1 MEHSHHSHLAHPD
14 EGHGGE
20 SHGSLGSYA
29 TGFILSVI
37 LTVAAFGLVMNGTLT
52 GENALLAIAGLALV
66 QIVVHLVFFLHMNT
80 SSAQRW
86 NVMAF
91 GFTVLTAVILIVGS
105 LWIMHNVSMH
115 MMSR

>member
-1 MEHSHHSHLAHPD
+1 MDHSHTANS
-14 EGHGGE
+14 GE
-20 SHGSLGSYA
+20 SHGTAGGYTA
-29 TGFILSVI
+29 GFILSVL
-37 LTVAAFGLVMNGTLT
+37 LTAAAFGVVLT
-52 GENALLAIAGLALV
+52 GALSGHNALMAIAALAFV

-80 SSAQRW
+80 SSAQKW

>member
-1 MEHSHHSHLAHPD
+1 MDHSDHSHLAHS
-14 EGHGGE
+14 GE

-37 LTVAAFGLVMNGTLT
+37 LTVAAFGLVLNGTLS
-52 GENALLAIAGLALV
+52 GENALLAIAGLAFV

>member
-1 MEHSHHSHLAHPD
+1 MDHSHHLHSAHA
-14 EGHGGE
+14 GE
-20 SHGSLGSYA
+20 SHGSIGSYM
-29 TGFILSVI
+29 TGFILAVV
-37 LTVAAFGLVMNGTLT
+37 LTAAAFGLVLTGTLT
-52 GENALLAIAGLALV
+52 GENALLAIAGLAFV
-66 QIVVHLVFFLHMNT
+66 QIVVHLIFFLHMNT

-91 GFTVLTAVILIVGS
+91 GFTVLTAVILIGGS

>member
-1 MEHSHHSHLAHPD
+1 MSRRN
-14 EGHGGE
+14 GE
-20 SHGSLGSYA
+20 LRSLGLMA
-29 TGFILSVI
+29 KIGR
-37 LTVAAFGLVMNGTLT
+37 NGTLT
-52 GENALLAIAGLALV
+52 GENALLAIAGLAFV
-66 QIVVHLVFFLHMNT
+66 QIVVHLIFFLHMNA
-80 SSAQRW
+80 SSAQRL

>member
-1 MEHSHHSHLAHPD
+1 VL
-14 EGHGGE
+14 
-20 SHGSLGSYA
+20 
-29 TGFILSVI
+29 
-37 LTVAAFGLVMNGTLT
+37 LTAAAFGIVMTGTLT
-52 GENALLAIAGLALV
+52 GHSALLAISALAIV

-80 SSAQRW
+80 SSAQKW

-105 LWIMHNVSMH
+105 LWIMHNVSMN

>member
-1 MEHSHHSHLAHPD
+1 MDHGHTAHSGD
-14 EGHGGE
+14 
-20 SHGSLGSYA
+20 SHGSFGSY
-29 TGFILSVI
+29 TVGFILSVV
-37 LTVAAFGLVMNGTLT
+37 LTAAAFGLIMTGTLT
-52 GENALLAIAGLALV
+52 GQNAVLAIAGLAFV
-66 QIVVHLVFFLHMNT
+66 QIIVHLVFFLHMNS

-105 LWIMHNVSMH
+105 LWIMHNVAMN

>member
-1 MEHSHHSHLAHPD
+1 MDHSHTAHS
-14 EGHGGE
+14 GE
-20 SHGSLGSYA
+20 SHGSFGSYTA
-29 TGFILSVI
+29 GFILSVL
-37 LTVAAFGLVMNGTLT
+37 LTAAAFGIIMTGSLT
-52 GENALLAIAGLALV
+52 GNSALLAIAGLAFV
-66 QIVVHLVFFLHMNT
+66 QIIVHLVFFLHMNT

-105 LWIMHNVSMH
+105 LWIMHNVSMN

>member
-1 MEHSHHSHLAHPD
+1 MDHSHHSHLAHA
-14 EGHGGE
+14 GE
-20 SHGSLGSYA
+20 SHGSIGSY
-29 TGFILSVI
+29 TIGFILSVV
-37 LTVAAFGLVMNGTLT
+37 LTIAAFGLVMNGMLT
-52 GENALLAIAGLALV
+52 GENALLAIAGLAFV
-66 QIVVHLVFFLHMNT
+66 QIVVHLIFFLHMNA

-105 LWIMHNVSMH
+105 LWIMHNVSMN

>member
-1 MEHSHHSHLAHPD
+1 MDHGHTAHS
-14 EGHGGE
+14 GE
-20 SHGSLGSYA
+20 SHGSFGSYSA
-29 TGFILSVI
+29 GFILSVL
-37 LTVAAFGLVMNGTLT
+37 LTAAAFGIIMTGSLT
-52 GENALLAIAGLALV
+52 GHNAVLAIAGLAFV
-66 QIVVHLVFFLHMNT
+66 QIIVHLVFFLHMNT

-105 LWIMHNVSMH
+105 LWIMHNVSMN

>member
-1 MEHSHHSHLAHPD
+1 MDHSHHSHLARPD
-14 EGHGGE
+14 GGHGGE

-91 GFTVLTAVILIVGS
+91 GFTVLTAVILIIGS
-105 LWIMHNVSMH
+105 LWVRHNVSMH
-115 MMSR
+115 MRSP

>member
-1 MEHSHHSHLAHPD
+1 MDHSHNSHSAHS
-14 EGHGGE
+14 GE
-20 SHGSLGSYA
+20 SHGSLGSYTA
-29 TGFILSVI
+29 GFVLSVI
-37 LTVAAFGLVMNGTLT
+37 LTGAAFGLVLSGTLT

>member
-1 MEHSHHSHLAHPD
+1 MDH
-14 EGHGGE
+14 GHTTNSGD
-20 SHGSLGSYA
+20 SHGSFGSY
-29 TGFILSVI
+29 TVGFILSVV
-37 LTVAAFGLVMNGTLT
+37 LTAAAFGLIMTGTLT
-52 GENALLAIAGLALV
+52 GQNAVLAVAGLAFV

>member
-1 MEHSHHSHLAHPD
+1 MDHSENAHLAHS
-14 EGHGGE
+14 GE
-20 SHGSLGSYA
+20 SHGSFGSY
-29 TGFILSVI
+29 TVGFILSVI
-37 LTVAAFGLVMNGTLT
+37 LTAAAFGLVLNGTLT
-52 GENALLAIAGLALV
+52 GENALLAIAGLAFV